1 MSDQRKRVN
10 SLIRSSIS
18 INSIRNSA
26 TDFSKGLTRS
36 NVIATEIV
44 DKTRKNNLFKSNLIR
59 KESEYFRKRRENV
72 RRKDR
77 EDELEA
83 ASITGVTKKE
93 GNIIQRSTRGFL
105 GRILDFF
112 GIVLIGWFI
121 NTLPKIL
128 KAIGALITR
137 IQKFVEL
144 LTGFIDNLKEFFT
157 GITEGISAA
166 FDALPTFDFGNFK
179 SEAEKIF
186 NNTTQV
192 LQSLYQGF
200 FLAAREFNDPE
211 KLGMTGDD
219 INDQGVL
226 DYGEDVE
233 SEMDAAYAEMEGLE
247 GAEEGENVNEED
259 VDRLISSLDEE
270 NINEEG
276 QNQEEIN
283 DKGVTEEELITGV
296 KDATTSAERVLKS
309 EKQFKDEKAAATKKD
324 TNNLKTAMNFLNPG
338 GAGGAGGVSGV
349 GGGGVGNID
358 NVKKEDLD
366 YQEKLDAAL
375 TRKENYEE
383 TGDIEKLE
391 GVQRKIEYYEK
402 VIALQDKETDPQ
414 NYVTVKRNKKTD
426 LKTDKNQNAPT
437 IIITEGKT
445 KNMRKNIP
453 VANFA
458 STLVI
463 PESDNSDASIN
474 KIQSLILST

>member
-137 IQKFVEL
+137 IQKFVAL

-192 LQSLYQGF
+192 LQSLYQSF
-200 FLAAREFNDPE
+200 FLAARQFNDPE

-233 SEMDAAYAEMEGLE
+233 SEMEAAYAEMEGLE

-270 NINEEG
+270 NVNEEG
-276 QNQEEIN
+276 QNQEQID
-283 DKGVTEEELITGV
+283 DKGVTEEELIKGLEDG
-296 KDATTSAERVLKS
+296 KSSAEKVVKS
-309 EKQFKDEKAAATKKD
+309 EKDFKDGKSAATKKD
-324 TNNLKTAMNFLNPG
+324 ANNLKTAMNFLNPG
-338 GAGGAGGVSGV
+338 GLASSGGAGGE
-349 GGGGVGNID
+349 GGTGLPEERDKN
-358 NVKKEDLD
+358 
-366 YQEKLDAAL
+366 YQQKLDAAL
-375 TRKENYEE
+375 IRKENYEE
-383 TGDIEKLE
+383 TGDFKKLQ
-391 GVQRKIEYYEK
+391 GVEEKIEFYEK
-402 VIALQDKETDPQ
+402 VIAKQNEETDPN